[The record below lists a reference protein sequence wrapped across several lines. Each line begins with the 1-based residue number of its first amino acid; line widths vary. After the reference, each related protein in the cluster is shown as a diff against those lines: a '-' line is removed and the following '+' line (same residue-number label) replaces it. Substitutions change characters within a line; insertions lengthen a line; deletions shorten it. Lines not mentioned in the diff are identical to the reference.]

1 MQGDILKIVQLSIAQ
16 TKERAMRTVK
26 NCIDQKSANVISLTP
41 AGSVFDALELM
52 KTHKVRSILIIE
64 GNTLKGIVTQG
75 DCAIKVLL
83 PGWNAKQTLLSA
95 IMTQD
100 PVTVAMTDELG
111 KCMTT
116 MASRNIRHLPVLDN
130 GNVVGMVSI
139 GDIVKDIIRQQGDQ
153 IKQLETYILGHG
165 VA

>member
-1 MQGDILKIVQLSIAQ
+1 MA
-16 TKERAMRTVK
+16 TVK
-26 NCIDQKSANVISLTP
+26 NCIDQKSAAIISLTP
-41 AGSVFDALELM
+41 SDSVFDALELM
-52 KTHKVRSILIIE
+52 KNNKIRSIMIID
-64 GNTLKGIVTQG
+64 GGALKGIVTQG

-100 PVTVAMTDELG
+100 PVTVVMADELG
-111 KCMTT
+111 TCMNT
-116 MASRNIRHLPVLDN
+116 MASRNIRHLPVVD
-130 GNVVGMVSI
+130 GGKVVGMVSV

-153 IKQLETYILGHG
+153 IKQLETYIMGHG

>member
-1 MQGDILKIVQLSIAQ
+1 MA
-16 TKERAMRTVK
+16 TVK
-26 NCIDQKSANVISLTP
+26 NCIDQKSAHVISLTP
-41 AGSVFDALELM
+41 ADSVFDALELM
-52 KTHKVRSILIIE
+52 KNHKVRSIMVIE
-64 GNTLKGIVTQG
+64 SGALKGIVTQG

-83 PGWNAKQTLLSA
+83 PGWNARQTLLGT
-95 IMTQD
+95 IMTKD

-111 KCMTT
+111 QCMNT

-130 GNVVGMVSI
+130 GAVVGMVSI

>member
-1 MQGDILKIVQLSIAQ
+1 MA
-16 TKERAMRTVK
+16 TVK
-26 NCIDQKSANVISLTP
+26 NCIDQKSAHIISLTP
-41 AGSVFDALELM
+41 QDSVFDALELM
-52 KTHKVRSILIIE
+52 KNNRVRSIMIIE
-64 GNTLKGIVTQG
+64 GGALKGIVTQG

-95 IMTQD
+95 IMTKD
-100 PVTVAMTDELG
+100 PVTVALDDELG
-111 KCMTT
+111 KCMNT
-116 MASRNIRHLPVLDN
+116 MASRNIRHLPVVDGGKVL
-130 GNVVGMVSI
+130 GMVSV

>member
-1 MQGDILKIVQLSIAQ
+1 MA
-16 TKERAMRTVK
+16 TVK
-26 NCIDQKSANVISLTP
+26 NCIDQKSGGIVSLTS
-41 AGSVFDALELM
+41 ADSAFDALELM
-52 KTHKVRSILIIE
+52 KSNKIRSIMIID
-64 GNTLKGIVTQG
+64 GGALKGIVTQG

-83 PGWNAKQTLLSA
+83 PGWNAKQTLLA
-95 IMTQD
+95 TIMTKD

-111 KCMTT
+111 QCMNI
-116 MASRNIRHLPVLDN
+116 MASLNVRHLPVVSSGKVL
-130 GNVVGMVSI
+130 GMVSI

>member
-1 MQGDILKIVQLSIAQ
+1 MA
-16 TKERAMRTVK
+16 TVK
-26 NCIDQKSANVISLTP
+26 NCIDQKSANIISLTP
-41 AGSVFDALELM
+41 ADSVFDALELM
-52 KTHKVRSILIIE
+52 KAHKVRSIMIIE
-64 GNTLKGIVTQG
+64 GSALKGIVTQG

-95 IMTQD
+95 IMTKN
-100 PVTVAMTDELG
+100 PVTVAMADELG
-111 KCMTT
+111 QCMNT
-116 MASRNIRHLPVLDN
+116 MANRNIRHLPVLDN
-130 GNVVGMVSI
+130 GKVVGMVSI